1 MADPIVSPPSLN
13 GFIAW
18 AQAVMGVPTTAMSPT
33 DPGWNYAYVVALDIV
48 PRDFA
53 AAVPDI
59 YTLTVYNWAGSQ
71 LLQFQQDYPG
81 QTYFAQLRSQFG
93 INNFVAGVVN
103 AAGDVSTHESLSIGH
118 GLRDLS
124 LLDLQRIKDPY
135 GRVALS
141 YMQQLG
147 TLWGLS

>member
-1 MADPIVSPPSLN
+1 MASPIASTPTLD

-18 AQAVMGVPTTAMSPT
+18 AQAVMGIPTTAMSPT
-33 DPGWNYAYVVALDIV
+33 DPGWNYAFVVALDIV
-48 PRDFA
+48 PTDFA
-53 AAVPDI
+53 SMVPDI

-81 QTYFAQLRSQFG
+81 QNYFTQLRAKFG
-93 INNFVAGVVN
+93 INNFVAGVIN
-103 AAGDVSTHESLSIGH
+103 AAGDVSTHESLAVGH

-124 LLDLQRIKDPY
+124 MLDLQRIKDPY